1 MAYRIAVLNRASR
14 TTSRRLLEKI
24 AFSPLGFGSQQLDAT
39 MLRHVLE
46 TQMSVFPRYGRNV
59 IVFGHVIHVPRGDIR
74 HREHVRQR
82 VKS

>member
-1 MAYRIAVLNRASR
+1 MAYRIAELTRASR
-14 TTSRRLLEKI
+14 TTSRRLLEET
-24 AFSPLGFGSQQLDAT
+24 AFSSLGFGSQQLDAT
-39 MLRHVLE
+39 MPRHVLE
-46 TQMSVFPRYGRNV
+46 THMSVVPCYRCNV